1 MTKIN
6 SANHVISPGSTI
18 GILGGGQL
26 GRMTALAAANLGYSC
41 HNFEPQADC
50 PASQVSKNHTMAE
63 YDDYQALSDFAAGC
77 DVITLEF
84 ENVPVAAIKHIIT
97 NHDINVYP
105 SAEVLNIAQNRV
117 SEKLFLNQI
126 GIKTAPW
133 HMVNSLEDLK
143 SGVTK
148 LKLPAILKTTRGG
161 YDGKGQIKITHDSD
175 LPSIWNEIGKV
186 EAILEG
192 FIDFDKEISVIA
204 ARNHDGQI
212 AAFDAVENLHKN
224 HILDK
229 TIVPANISPHMAV
242 KAIEQAI
249 LAIEKFD
256 VIGLLAVEMFICKN
270 GDILVNEVAPR
281 PHNSGHWTQDACVT
295 SQFEQL
301 VRAVCNLPLGS
312 VERLG
317 DAEMQNLLGTN
328 IDIWPKIIAEQGAH
342 LHLYGKCDV
351 KDGRKMGHVNRLFK
365 FKN

>member
-6 SANHVISPGSTI
+6 NDKKIIAPGSTI

-41 HNFEPQADC
+41 HIFEPQADC

-84 ENVPVAAIKHIIT
+84 ENVPVAAINHIT
-97 NHDINVYP
+97 KNHDINIYP
-105 SAEVLNIAQNRV
+105 NAAVLQIAQDRII
-117 SEKLFLNQI
+117 EKSFLNNI

-133 HMVNSLEDLK
+133 HVVNNLDDLK
-143 SGVTK
+143 YGVNK

-161 YDGKGQIKITHDSD
+161 YDGKGQIKITHESD
-175 LPSIWNEIGKV
+175 LANIWDEIGKV
-186 EAILEG
+186 ESIVEG
-192 FIDFDKEISVIA
+192 FIDFDMEISVIA

-212 AAFDAVENLHKN
+212 SAFDVVENRHKN

-229 TIVPANISPHMAV
+229 TIIPANISPDMAA

-256 VIGLLAVEMFICKN
+256 VIGLLAVEMFVCKN
-270 GDILVNEVAPR
+270 GNILVNEVAPR

-317 DAEMQNLLGTN
+317 DAEMQNLLGRD
-328 IDIWPKIIAEQGAH
+328 IDAWPEIIAEQGAH
-342 LHLYGKCDV
+342 LHLYGKHDV
-351 KDGRKMGHVNRLFK
+351 KEGRKMGHVNRLFK
-365 FKN
+365 FKK